1 MPKTGSYIN
10 GSLHTGLTISCTNAY
25 GTARK
30 HPISLADGQRYPGL
44 AYQLG
49 TLYLHV
55 DTIAGGATSITA
67 RICRDAAGDQA
78 VIGDV
83 TATLST
89 GITTATE
96 GDVTFLIN
104 SLYTHTDTTLYV
116 FFKTNAGTC
125 NVKKVELTFKE

>member
-1 MPKTGSYIN
+1 MAKVGSYIH
-10 GSLHTGLTISCTNAY
+10 SSIHSGLTISVTNAY

-30 HPISLADGQRYPGL
+30 HQVNLADGQNYPNKEF
-44 AYQLG
+44 QLG

-55 DTIAGGATSITA
+55 DTIAAGATSLTM

-78 VIGDV
+78 VIGDT
-83 TATLST
+83 TATIST

-96 GDVTFLIN
+96 GDATFLIN
-104 SLYTHTDTTLYV
+104 SLYVHTDTLLYV

-125 NVKKVELTFKE
+125 NVKKVELSFKE